1 MKKEI
6 QGQRILVVDD
16 TLTVRMELQALLE
29 SMGLDVVLAEDGLQ
43 CLDILQHDTP
53 DAILLDIMM
62 PEMNGFEVLRWI
74 KNQPKLED
82 IPVIM
87 QTAMDDAGSI
97 KRGVDEGAFYYL
109 TKPIEVELLRS
120 IVSAAISDFRAKKAL
135 RKQIIESENPFGL
148 MVEGTFRFRTLTDAE
163 YIAVRIANAS
173 PSPKK
178 VAVINELIINAIEH
192 GNLGITYDE
201 KTEYIDNGT
210 WHSEIER
217 RLARPEHVNKNVEVK
232 IKKYPDKMTVLI
244 TDQGSGFDFEKYLE
258 LDESRFLHNHGR
270 GIVMTNIF
278 LDFQYLGTGNKVMVT
293 IPFE

>member
-217 RLARPEHVNKNVEVK
+217 RLALPEHVNKNVEVK

>member
-210 WHSEIER
+210 WHPEIER
-217 RLARPEHVNKNVEVK
+217 RLALPEHVNKNVEVK